1 MKMLRPL
8 DCAKKIGVS
17 RTTLH
22 RWKKRPGF
30 PVAFRLGDNS
40 VAFDEDEIDRWLASR
55 RIEPKAADV
64 AAPGQPMTFENVAE
78 RSRGVGVTYGQKR
91 RP

>member
-1 MKMLRPL
+1 MRMIRPI
-8 DCAKKIGVS
+8 DCARKIGVS

-40 VAFDEDEIDRWLASR
+40 IGFDENEIERWLVSR
-55 RIEPKAADV
+55 RIEPKAANTND
-64 AAPGQPMTFENVAE
+64 
-78 RSRGVGVTYGQKR
+78 
-91 RP
+91 